1 MNVDDYRKAYT
12 AEIEKE
18 KQSAAVTMSASG
30 GLGSRAAADDPDAL
44 FKNIA
49 TYRDASQ
56 PTESRLTALQNIQ
69 TALFSVSGFN
79 RFRASFNDAL
89 RAVAADK
96 DQELRTSALELLA
109 MNKDDYV
116 QQLLLKGIENPAEAL
131 VPLAKAIQLLAQDDH
146 GIAIPIARKILSGDY
161 DVSAKVEALR
171 ALATDPGSKD
181 LVAGILSNRALPQQ
195 LRSVSA
201 AVLRTVDPQR
211 FEQLAQRLIVDPS
224 EDDEVR
230 TNALGAL
237 DHLQGFS
244 TKLNSDFAD
253 KLSKLDL
260 TGKSDDLRAAATQFL
275 QARTPK

>member
-56 PTESRLTALQNIQ
+56 PTESRLAALQNIQ

-260 TGKSDDLRAAATQFL
+260 TGKSDDLRAAATRFL